1 MPKQPSTNLVRR
13 GDIILVPFPNS
24 DLRTVK
30 IRPALIVQSDY
41 IDSDLSQVLFVMVS
55 SNLRRIGRKTRCL
68 IEIDTGT
75 HISSGLLVDSVVMT
89 DNIATVLRTR
99 IIRIIGSLD
108 SMTKVDDAL
117 RHSLNL

>member
-1 MPKQPSTNLVRR
+1 M
-13 GDIILVPFPNS
+13 
-24 DLRTVK
+24 K
-30 IRPALIVQSDY
+30 IRPALIVQTDY
-41 IDSDLSQVLFVMVS
+41 IDFDLIQVLLMMAS

-99 IIRIIGSLD
+99 IRIIGSLD
-108 SMTKVDDAL
+108 SMTEVDDAL